1 MKRIFS
7 KKFLKGLKIFLA
19 IYILAG
25 AALYFFQ
32 EKLLFHPE
40 KLPANYRFEFSVP
53 FKQVDLPLDNKTNLS
68 IVQFTVPD
76 SLNRGIVL
84 YFHGN
89 KGNINR
95 YAPFATH
102 FTRNNYEVWMI
113 DYPGFGKTNG
123 DISVERM
130 YSDALIMYRMARSR
144 YTPDSIVIYGKSIGT
159 GVAAQLASVRDCK
172 QLILETP
179 YYSTQSLSRRFFPIY
194 PNLLKYELETAAHF
208 EKINVPITILHGTND
223 WTVPYGESKKIVRE
237 NPKVN
242 LVSLEDGKHNDL
254 QNYPAFQHA
263 IDSLLEFQ

>member
-19 IYILAG
+19 IYILVG

-40 KLPANYRFEFSVP
+40 KLPANYRFEFSAA
-53 FKQVDLPLDNKTNLS
+53 FKQVDVPLDNETNLS

-76 SLNRGIVL
+76 SLNKGVVL

-113 DYPGFGKTNG
+113 DYPGFGKTTG
-123 DISVERM
+123 KISVERM
-130 YSDALIMYRMARSR
+130 YSDALILYRMARSR
-144 YTPDSIVIYGKSIGT
+144 FTTDSIIIYGKSLGT
-159 GVAAQLASVRDCK
+159 GIASQLAAIRDCR

-179 YYSTQSLSRRFFPIY
+179 YYSTQSLAQRLLPIY
-194 PNLLKYELETAAHF
+194 PSLLKYELKTADYF
-208 EKINVPITILHGTND
+208 EKIKVPVTLLHGTD
-223 WTVPYGESKKIVRE
+223 DLTVPYSESKKIIKDH
-237 NPKVN
+237 PQVN
-242 LVSLEDGKHNDL
+242 LISFKDGEHNNL
-254 QNYPAFQHA
+254 HTYPIFQQV
-263 IDSLLEFQ
+263 IDSLLSY